1 MAESDAEKTEAPTP
15 RRLAEAR
22 KDGNVARSTDL
33 TAALVLFI
41 AVIFIYFAGQQ
52 VFGGMRQY
60 LTDYLSASHAKNF
73 NPTRLSAL
81 GEMTYYGL
89 YMFAVTIGPVLLA
102 IFAISLVA
110 TVSQVGF
117 LITSKPLQ
125 PNIGRLNPL
134 KGVANLFNARA
145 GVRLGMS
152 LLKVLIITTLAILLI
167 HLDLDAIVHM
177 SSLAPRQAFLLTGQL
192 VFSFAIKIIAVLLL
206 LAIIDFAFQ
215 KWQRAREL
223 RMTKQEVKE
232 EMKAMEGDPMIKQ
245 RRSQVA
251 KQLAM
256 QRLSQ
261 AVPTADVIVTNPTHF
276 SIALK
281 YDSDNMRAP
290 TVVAKGADFMA
301 MRIRQIANL
310 HDIPIVERKPLARA
324 LFATCEIGDEIPAE
338 HYAAVAEI
346 LAYVYRISSGSQ
358 QPAMA

>member
-1 MAESDAEKTEAPTP
+1 
-15 RRLAEAR
+15 LAEAR

-33 TAALVLFI
+33 TAALVLLVTI
-41 AVIFIYFAGQQ
+41 IFIYFAGRQ

-60 LTDYLSASHAKNF
+60 LNDYLTAAHAVDN
-73 NPTRLSAL
+73 NPTRLTSL
-81 GEMTYYGL
+81 SEMIYYGL
-89 YMFAVTIGPVLLA
+89 YMFASTIGPILLA

-117 LITSKPLQ
+117 LITTKPLE
-125 PNIGRLNPL
+125 PNIGRMNPL
-134 KGVANLFNARA
+134 KGIANLFNARS
-145 GVRLGMS
+145 GVRLSMS
-152 LLKVLIITTLAILLI
+152 LLKVFFISVLAILLI
-167 HLDLDAIVHM
+167 SMDLEAIIHM
-177 SSLAPRQAFLLTGQL
+177 SGLTPRRSFPLIGQL
-192 VFSFAIKIIAVLLL
+192 IFSFSLKIVAVLLI

-223 RMTKQEVKE
+223 RMSKQEVKE

-245 RRSQVA
+245 RRAQVA

-276 SIALK
+276 AVALK
-281 YDSDNMRAP
+281 YDSQNMRAP

-324 LFATCEIGDEIPAE
+324 LFSTCDIGHEIPAE

-346 LAYVYRISSGSQ
+346 LAYVYRISEGAK
-358 QPAMA
+358 QPALAT

>member
-1 MAESDAEKTEAPTP
+1 MAESDSEKTEAPTP

-22 KDGNVARSTDL
+22 KDGNVARSPDL
-33 TAALVLFI
+33 TAALVLLA

-52 VFGGMRQY
+52 VFGGMRKY
-60 LTDYLSASHAKNF
+60 LVDYLSAAHAQDANYA
-73 NPTRLSAL
+73 RLSSL
-81 GEMTYYGL
+81 GEMMQYGL
-89 YMFAVTIGPVLLA
+89 YMFAITIGPILLA

-117 LITSKPLQ
+117 LVTTKPLE
-125 PNIGRLNPL
+125 PNFGRMNPL
-134 KGVANLFNARA
+134 KGITNLFNARA

-152 LLKVLIITTLAILLI
+152 LLKVFIITALASALI
-167 HLDLDAIVHM
+167 YMDLDAIIHI
-177 SSLAPRQAFLLTGQL
+177 SALAPRQSFILIGQL
-192 VFSFAIKIIAVLLL
+192 VFSFALKIVAILLL

-261 AVPTADVIVTNPTHF
+261 AVPTADVIVTNPTHYA
-276 SIALK
+276 IALK

-290 TVVAKGADFMA
+290 TVIAKGADFMA

-324 LFATCEIGDEIPAE
+324 LFANCEIGQEIPAE

-346 LAYVYRISSGSQ
+346 LAYVYRISSSPQ
-358 QPAMA
+358 LAPA